1 MAIATPNATKPEATS
16 AMKLPAIDAKKEN
29 MSLKLVGFES
39 VGDVPES
46 GQREWYKFISKHV
59 I

>member
-1 MAIATPNATKPEATS
+1 MATPNATRPEATS
-16 AMKLPAIDAKKEN
+16 AIKLPAMDAKKEN

-46 GQREWYKFISKHV
+46 GQREWYKFISKH
-59 I
+59 II

>member
-1 MAIATPNATKPEATS
+1 MATPKATKPEATS
-16 AMKLPAIDAKKEN
+16 AMKLPAIVVKKEN